1 MIFDSIDGNGSGII
15 DVKELRSKFIELGL
29 DGRINKVKEIV
40 GLIDSNNSGQMD
52 FDEFLALMTQRS
64 I

>member
-1 MIFDSIDGNGSGII
+1 LIFDSIDGNGSGII